1 MKKLFSLLLAAL
13 MVASMA
19 ACGDSSSSTTT
30 TPAESTPSESTTTP
44 AETTTASGPQYYNT
58 YMSSDP
64 TSMDI
69 SRVSDSYS
77 SGIINNV
84 MEGLIRM
91 GETDGNYEILPGDA
105 QTWESNAEGTVWTFH
120 LGDNKWSDGQP
131 VTAQDYV
138 YSLQRSADPA
148 TGCPSEYFLLPV
160 AGYDEVRNG
169 ASLDT
174 LGVKAL
180 DEKTVEITLSYPVP
194 SFLEMAAGTI
204 YYPQRQDIVE
214 KFGDQYGSEAENC
227 VFNGAYV
234 MDSWTHNSSIV
245 LKKNPNYWDA
255 DNTQIETVTVHI
267 LGDSNT
273 SYTMYEAGELDYVGT
288 STAEWVQK
296 FLARED
302 TEYVQTYSATVNYAF
317 YNAQDALF
325 QNANIRRAFN
335 MAVDRADLNE
345 ICFGGR
351 SNPASGWVTSAMA
364 VGSTNYR
371 EYAGDMIQTM
381 YDDAAANNMT
391 AKDYLLKGMEE
402 LGLGDDPAT
411 LDITFSLAGTD
422 EWFRTYGEYLQQIYN
437 MELGV
442 NLKIDFNDWGIFYDN
457 VQNGNYQIGYMAWGA
472 YYNDPYDVLSLFMS
486 TNDAIETGWANE
498 EFDALV
504 LEAQSEMDEA
514 KRLELYKRAEEILLL
529 EEYVV
534 NPVLFPSSN
543 SFYKNYVDGYT
554 SLAFASGGYKGM
566 NTGARQ

>member
-1 MKKLFSLLLAAL
+1 MKKLFSLILAAL
-13 MVASMA
+13 MVSSLA
-19 ACGDSSSSTTT
+19 ACSGSTESTETTT
-30 TPAESTPSESTTTP
+30 TTT
-44 AETTTASGPQYYNT
+44 ETTTETTTTTEQTTTEAGPQYYNT
-58 YMSSDP
+58 YMSADP

-84 MEGLIRM
+84 MEGLITM
-91 GETDGNYEILPGDA
+91 GEEDGNYVILPGDA
-105 QTWESNAEGTVWTFH
+105 QTWDSNEDGTVWTFH
-120 LGDNKWSDGQP
+120 LGNNKWSDGQE

-138 YSLQRSADPA
+138 YSLQRSANPE
-148 TGCPSEYFLLPV
+148 TGCPNEYFLLPV
-160 AGYDEVRNG
+160 AGYDEVRDG
-169 ASLDT
+169 ADLET

-180 DEKTVEITLSYPVP
+180 DEKTLEITLSYPVP
-194 SFLEMAAGTI
+194 SFLEMCAGTI

-214 KFGDQYGSEAENC
+214 AYGEQYGSEADKC

-234 MDSWTHNSSIV
+234 MESWTHNSSIV
-245 LKKNPNYWDA
+245 LKKNENYWNA
-255 DNTQIETVTVHI
+255 ENVQIETVNVNI
-267 LGDSNT
+267 LQDSTT

-288 STAEWVQK
+288 STSEWVQK

-302 TEYVQTYSATVNYAF
+302 TEYVQTYSASVNYAF

-325 QNANIRRAFN
+325 SNANIRRAFN
-335 MAVDRADLNE
+335 MAVDRDDLNE
-345 ICFGGR
+345 VCFGGR
-351 SNPASGWVTSAMA
+351 SNAATGWVTSAMA
-364 VGSTNYR
+364 VGSTSYR
-371 EYAGDMIQTM
+371 EYAGDMIQAM

-402 LGLGDDPAT
+402 LGLGSDPST

-437 MELGV
+437 AELGI
-442 NLKIDFNDWGIFYDN
+442 NLKIDFNEWGIFYDN
-457 VQNGNYQIGYMAWGA
+457 VQNGNYQIGYMGWGA

-486 TNDAIETGWANE
+486 SNDAIETGWANE

-514 KRLELYKRAEEILLL
+514 KRLELYKQAEEILLL

-534 NPVLFPSSN
+534 NPILFPSSN
-543 SFYKNYVDGYT
+543 SFYKNYVEGYT
-554 SLAFASGGYKGM
+554 SLAFATGGYKGM
-566 NTGARQ
+566 NTGNR